1 MHNVSQNKYKILPN
15 MNIGQLVLE
24 TISSEVPE
32 SLLYYNEKT
41 PVYLNETGKTGSK
54 IYADFIGKV
63 FRHYKGNYYFVE
75 NISMHSETKEYMVV
89 YKTLYNNE
97 DSNVWV
103 RPARMFFEEIDP
115 NLPNNVTGQR
125 HRFELA
131 TDIEKDY
138 TKN

>member
-1 MHNVSQNKYKILPN
+1 MYNVSPNKYKILPN
-15 MNIGQLVLE
+15 INIGQLVLE

-32 SLLYYNEKT
+32 NLLYYNEKT

-75 NISMHSETKEYMVV
+75 NISMHSETKEYMVI

-103 RPARMFFEEIDP
+103 RPASMFFEEIDP
-115 NLPNNVTGQR
+115 NLPNNVTGQN
-125 HRFELA
+125 HRFELV

-138 TKN
+138 TK